1 MRVRTNACAR
11 GKNFKDKSMIG
22 FGENLGTGFPTMVAA
37 WEKKF
42 HTLPKLEDNLQINFT
57 ELTFSGM
64 KNNGENTTAITSNKL
79 TKRQQLI
86 VAIIKQEPSI
96 SAKSIAE
103 KIADMIADGSADKI
117 AASTRTIETELAELS
132 RMGIIH
138 RVGDKNGGHREIIY
152 K

>member
-1 MRVRTNACAR
+1 MYLCTRFMRVRTNACAR

-64 KNNGENTTAITSNKL
+64 KNNGENTTNRICK
-79 TKRQQLI
+79 
-86 VAIIKQEPSI
+86 
-96 SAKSIAE
+96 
-103 KIADMIADGSADKI
+103 
-117 AASTRTIETELAELS
+117 TI
-132 RMGIIH
+132 GQ
-138 RVGDKNGGHREIIY
+138 
-152 K
+152 

>member
-1 MRVRTNACAR
+1 
-11 GKNFKDKSMIG
+11 
-22 FGENLGTGFPTMVAA
+22 MVAA

-96 SAKSIAE
+96 SAKSIA
-103 KIADMIADGSADKI
+103 DMIADGSADKI

-138 RVGDKNGGHREIIY
+138 RVGDKNGGHREIID

>member
-64 KNNGENTTAITSNKL
+64 KNNGENTTNRICK
-79 TKRQQLI
+79 
-86 VAIIKQEPSI
+86 
-96 SAKSIAE
+96 
-103 KIADMIADGSADKI
+103 
-117 AASTRTIETELAELS
+117 TI
-132 RMGIIH
+132 GQ
-138 RVGDKNGGHREIIY
+138 
-152 K
+152 